1 LRESSIFLRQVVIL
15 YGFSSVESQ
24 INFKPDEG
32 QEVLPG
38 GEPLTGQPYF

>member
-1 LRESSIFLRQVVIL
+1 LRGSSIFLKQVVTL

-24 INFKPDEG
+24 NNFKLDEG
-32 QEVLPG
+32 QEILPG